1 VSTPGFPVAYKAE
14 PEKGRDLSR
23 QQNEL
28 NWMFLSPS
36 ALSTAGERTGKFR
49 LGNAQL
55 LAAADGKKLIFFGD
69 FAVHSPTKSSA
80 RPISASVSRSAITG
94 QAARYRLE
102 RRVGV
107 RSSG

>member
-14 PEKGRDLSR
+14 REKGLDLSR

-36 ALSTAGERTGKFR
+36 ALSTAGEQTGKFR

-55 LAAADGKKLIFFGD
+55 LAAADGK
-69 FAVHSPTKSSA
+69 S
-80 RPISASVSRSAITG
+80 
-94 QAARYRLE
+94 
-102 RRVGV
+102 
-107 RSSG
+107 

>member
-1 VSTPGFPVAYKAE
+1 MSSSAAPAVWRWRPVFRWCRRRVPVAYKAE
-14 PEKGRDLSR
+14 VEKGGAFLDLLR

-55 LAAADGKKLIFFGD
+55 LAAADGK
-69 FAVHSPTKSSA
+69 S
-80 RPISASVSRSAITG
+80 
-94 QAARYRLE
+94 
-102 RRVGV
+102 
-107 RSSG
+107 